1 MLRLSGSAIGLE
13 QAIDDTTEAIAR
25 NGATLDLD
33 TQAGRDNQ
41 RALDDLTRA
50 GRARIDVL
58 LESQA
63 PYADVLA
70 AQERATAAFV
80 AGSIAAGMEEGAAR
94 ALAAAL
100 FEIPPE
106 TQAKVSAPGV
116 DESKR
121 SVDNLDRAL
130 RSLPADTQTAIRSIW
145 DSQGYDAAVAA
156 LAAENEK
163 VYRNYLYTE
172 YHAVTVTSTR
182 GGVTVDADGSVKE
195 YYAQGGIRPR
205 EHHVAQIAPANTIR
219 MWAEPETGGEAYIP
233 LAPSKRGRSTAILD
247 DVASRF
253 GYQLVRSFADGGMLR
268 PAPAAPMV
276 IAAPATAAGVDG
288 AALASSIA
296 RALGSR
302 PVQVQ
307 VLMDGREISAGI
319 RAFNRGLV

>member
-1 MLRLSGSAIGLE
+1 MKQALTAIALGAFLLPALAQMSPIGTWNSIDDKTKEPKAEIRITDGANGLSGRIEKTLRKDADPKATCTECQDERKGQPMVGLE
-13 QAIDDTTEAIAR
+13 IIRGGKKDADKDTWEGGKILDPE
-25 NGATLDLD
+25 NGK
-33 TQAGRDNQ
+33 
-41 RALDDLTRA
+41 
-50 GRARIDVL
+50 
-58 LESQA
+58 E
-63 PYADVLA
+63 
-70 AQERATAAFV
+70 
-80 AGSIAAGMEEGAAR
+80 
-94 ALAAAL
+94 
-100 FEIPPE
+100 
-106 TQAKVSAPGV
+106 
-116 DESKR
+116 
-121 SVDNLDRAL
+121 
-130 RSLPADTQTAIRSIW
+130 
-145 DSQGYDAAVAA
+145 
-156 LAAENEK
+156 
-163 VYRNYLYTE
+163 YRNYLYTE

-195 YYAQGGIRPR
+195 YYAQGGIRR
-205 EHHVAQIAPANTIR
+205 EHHVAQIAPADTIR

-233 LAPSKRGRSTAILD
+233 LAPSKRSRSTAILD
-247 DVASRF
+247 EVASRF

>member
-130 RSLPADTQTAIRSIW
+130 RSLPPDTQTAIRSIW
-145 DSQGYDAAVAA
+145 DSQGYDAAVSA
-156 LAAENEK
+156 LAAENGRE
-163 VYRNYLYTE
+163 YRNYLYTE

-195 YYAQGGIRPR
+195 YYAQGGIRR
-205 EHHVAQIAPANTIR
+205 EHHVAQIAPADTIR

-233 LAPSKRGRSTAILD
+233 LAPSKRSRSTAILD
-247 DVASRF
+247 EVASRF